1 MLLINGT
8 ISTFLI
14 NNAEDIVVFLAWKV
28 SNSANFL
35 LLILQQNNEV
45 LKWKT
50 LITNSFLYL
59 EQKMISIE

>member
-45 LKWKT
+45 SKWKT